1 MTLFFYSGQ
10 NSIGRGMECD
20 LYINGRSLSREH
32 AVILVEGGTHFVMDN
47 GSRNNTFRKTVSD
60 ESESVEWKLT
70 RVGKCKIISEWM
82 SDENGKGNGVM

>member
-1 MTLFFYSGQ
+1 
-10 NSIGRGMECD
+10 MECD

-47 GSRNNTFRKTVSD
+47 DSRNNTFRKMVSN

-70 RVGKCKIISEWM
+70 
-82 SDENGKGNGVM
+82 